1 MGDRNSIYELQH
13 YVVGVNPTGLVLNND
28 GTLNLKRS
36 FVHLDYFAL
45 LQGISV
51 RNNVQRGI
59 TNRPIDMIAT
69 RLSRE
74 LVLPLIDDKEIDE
87 DVIWV
92 TAGPDRQ
99 ALLLSRR
106 EANGQLSLRYL
117 PVSSLT
123 QDENGRLR
131 FQQINWQTGLPLHIL
146 EDPKLN
152 IPAGDRATWLSQWHT
167 DR

>member
-45 LQGISV
+45 LQGVAV

-59 TNRPIDMIAT
+59 TNRPIDIIAT

-87 DVIWV
+87 DVVWV
-92 TAGPDRQ
+92 SNSATRQ
-99 ALLLSRR
+99 ALILSRR
-106 EANGQLSLRYL
+106 DANGQLSFRYL
-117 PVSSLT
+117 PISNLA
-123 QDENGRLR
+123 QDAEGRLH
-131 FQQINWQTGLPLHIL
+131 FDSIAWQTDLPLRI
-146 EDPKLN
+146 
-152 IPAGDRATWLSQWHT
+152 
-167 DR
+167 